1 MWLCLPVAAGTV
13 CALSRGVVN
22 VEHTSTEADVIE
34 HVIEGLRLPVSRLSS
49 GDVVCVE
56 FDLEPWLARFVTA
69 ALEVPAQE
77 DGEDTEPSVSTQT
90 RR

>member
-1 MWLCLPVAAGTV
+1 VVCVPVAAGTV
-13 CALSRGVVN
+13 CALSQGVVN

-34 HVIEGLRLPVSRLSS
+34 HVIEGLRLPFSRLSS

-56 FDLEPWLARFVTA
+56 FDLKPWLAGFVTA
-69 ALEVPAQE
+69 ALEIPAQE
-77 DGEDTEPSVSTQT
+77 DEEDTEPSVSRQT